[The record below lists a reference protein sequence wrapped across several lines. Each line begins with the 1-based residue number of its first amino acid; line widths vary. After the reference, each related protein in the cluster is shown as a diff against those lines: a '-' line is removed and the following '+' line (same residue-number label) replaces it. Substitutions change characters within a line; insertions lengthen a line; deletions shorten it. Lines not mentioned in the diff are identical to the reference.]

1 MIEYVTVWVLTVS
14 SAEFHRSSY
23 LAHTYQLQ
31 YATQS
36 ICEQQR
42 KRHFGDNNTTRCDF
56 QQVPVYKQV
65 K

>member
-1 MIEYVTVWVLTVS
+1 MIEFVTVWVLTVS

-31 YATQS
+31 FATQY
-36 ICEQQR
+36 ICEKQR
-42 KRHFGDNNTTRCDF
+42 KRHVGEDNTSRCDF
-56 QQVPVYKQV
+56 QQLPVWKNV

>member
-1 MIEYVTVWVLTVS
+1 MIKFITVWVLTVS

-56 QQVPVYKQV
+56 QQVPVYVGV